1 MFIVRIFGFFFNGF
15 LLILFLNFIF
25 FGGYFF
31 IINLINIFIRDNIL
45 IIVGFRFTNI
55 VFGICLLVLVLL
67 KKVLNE
73 LFFFL
78 IVLLFGICLFG

>member
-25 FGGYFF
+25 FGGDFF
-31 IINLINIFIRDNIL
+31 IINLINIFVRDNIL
-45 IIVGFRFTNI
+45 IIVGFKFINI

>member
-1 MFIVRIFGFFFNGF
+1 MDFFFNGF

-25 FGGYFF
+25 FGGDFF
-31 IINLINIFIRDNIL
+31 IINLINIFVRDNIL
-45 IIVGFRFTNI
+45 IIVGFKFINI

-78 IVLLFGICLFG
+78 IVLLFGICLFGWMSCFK

>member
-45 IIVGFRFTNI
+45 IIVGFRFMNI